1 MQLIERRIILIS
13 NIFVLGSEK
22 NQLFGHCKERY
33 VLTKSSSVFLFLWI
47 SFQHTQVKRF
57 PPRMVEWCHW
67 QSWNSVLGMFTG
79 NQKGIPLIILAAKFL
94 ILREGNRNS
103 VFIQG
108 IKFMYIIVTEF
119 QLKSQI
125 CNANVNTEICYSE
138 TCSRYPRKI
147 VFSPIIF
154 NFIPT
159 PIPGNVQGT
168 AIGRQKASQ
177 KLRRLCT
184 VHIFGSR

>member
-57 PPRMVEWCHW
+57 PPRMVEWCNW
-67 QSWNSVLGMFTG
+67 QSWNSVLGMFPG

-103 VFIQG
+103 VPSRESNLGTLSSRNSSFNYKFEMPMSIQRFAIAKHEQG
-108 IKFMYIIVTEF
+108 IRE
-119 QLKSQI
+119 
-125 CNANVNTEICYSE
+125 
-138 TCSRYPRKI
+138 
-147 VFSPIIF
+147 
-154 NFIPT
+154 
-159 PIPGNVQGT
+159 
-168 AIGRQKASQ
+168 
-177 KLRRLCT
+177 KLC
-184 VHIFGSR
+184 FPP